1 MTLLV
6 SHTYTKTALRA
17 TETQFKSPAANS
29 STGKELL
36 DDFTY
41 NDAFCLLFQGDSL
54 QLSLEVT
61 QIQAPDIYYL
71 NSTLSEGKNHV

>member
-1 MTLLV
+1 MTLLG
-6 SHTYTKTALRA
+6 SHTYTKTVLRA
-17 TETQFKSPAANS
+17 TETQFKSPAYS

-61 QIQAPDIYYL
+61 HIQAPDIYYL